1 MGKKPTEEDVKN
13 FIADLVNQVNDELYK
28 EFLDLRDE
36 MMVYEFRLLATFNK
50 KQEKLY
56 KDFCEAR
63 QRYYDLGKELYVRKG
78 VDNK

>member
-28 EFLDLRDE
+28 DFLDLRNE

-50 KQEKLY
+50 KQEELY